1 MSGIGN
7 SYGFG
12 GGLNGYGGGFG
23 GGFGKGVNGFN
34 SFDLSAYSLTGTKP
48 APNGPWGGK
57 IGGGWSGKPGG
68 PNEPH
73 ILFSGGNQAGG
84 WGGKISGG
92 IWGGKIGGPKQPIGK
107 LPSPFPM
114 PIVIPSKPK
123 E

>member
-57 IGGGWSGKPGG
+57 IGGGWGGKP
-68 PNEPH
+68 
-73 ILFSGGNQAGG
+73 
-84 WGGKISGG
+84 
-92 IWGGKIGGPKQPIGK
+92 GGPKQPIGK

-123 E
+123 DQIYQPLAGNLFGNMGWANGPIYSVK